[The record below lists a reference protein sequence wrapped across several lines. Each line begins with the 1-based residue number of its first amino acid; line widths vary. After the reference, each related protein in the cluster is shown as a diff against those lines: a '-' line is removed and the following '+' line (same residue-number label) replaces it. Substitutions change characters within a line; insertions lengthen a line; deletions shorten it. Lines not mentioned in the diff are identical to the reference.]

1 LSDEGR
7 AMKGP
12 GSHLVAFGLLVLAFL
27 ACGQPVRSQGKV
39 VYVSVMD
46 TEYISQPALQQF
58 ARDLE
63 RATDDRAYA
72 LILMI
77 DTPGGLF
84 DSMNGI
90 IEEIFSSSIPIV
102 TFVAPKGADAASA
115 GTFITMAGHVAAMSP
130 GTSIGAAEPIQI
142 GTGDGSPGTNKTKA
156 YIETKVRAYAQWTG
170 RPEDVSVAF
179 VRENLVLTPGE
190 ALEAGVVDLVCEDI
204 DDLVAS
210 VVDMPIHGSLPDGTE
225 TITLSGARVEYLGK
239 TLQDRFTNFMSNPAL
254 AYMLFIVGIYGIVFG
269 FSNPGIEVPE
279 VVGGICLILALYGMG
294 IVGANIM
301 GIILI
306 CMGVIFLVAEA
317 TTPEF
322 GLFITAGIVCLVLGA
337 FFLPPVGLPG
347 VPRFYMPRRWFTSFW
362 TTTVILVVGLGAF
375 FAFALRSSLRTRRR
389 TPTTGGEGIIGKAG
403 QAMTDLDPSGQIM
416 LGGEIWRAVST
427 SGHIRKGAKVR
438 VTGRRGLSLQV
449 EAAAD
454 QDSEQ

>member
-1 LSDEGR
+1 MKASR
-7 AMKGP
+7 ALCGA
-12 GSHLVAFGLLVLAFL
+12 LTLLILAFL
-27 ACGQPVRSQGKV
+27 IWSQPAWSQEKL

-58 ARDLE
+58 TRDLD
-63 RATDDRAYA
+63 RAMDDGAYA

-90 IEEIFSSSIPIV
+90 IEVIFSSRVPVV
-102 TFVAPKGADAASA
+102 TYVAPKGADAASA
-115 GTFITMAGHVAAMSP
+115 GTFITMAGHIAAMSP

-142 GTGDGSPGTNKTKA
+142 GSSGEGTPATNKTKA
-156 YIETKVRAYAQWTG
+156 YIETKVRAYAEWTG
-170 RPEDVSVAF
+170 RPENISVAF
-179 VRENLVLTPGE
+179 VRENLVFTPGE
-190 ALEAGVVDLVCEDI
+190 ALEAGVIDLIAEDI
-204 DDLVAS
+204 DDLIGS
-210 VVDMPIHGSLPDGTE
+210 IVDMPIHGSLPDGTD
-225 TITLSGARVEYLGK
+225 TITLVGARVEYLGK
-239 TLQDRFTNFMSNPAL
+239 TYQDKFTNFMSNPAL

-301 GIILI
+301 GILLI

-337 FFLPPVGLPG
+337 LFLPPVGLPG
-347 VPRFYMPRRWFTSFW
+347 VPKFYMPRRWFTSFW
-362 TTTVILVVGLGAF
+362 ITTVVLVVGLGAF
-375 FAFALRSSLRTRRR
+375 FAFALRSSLKTRRK

-403 QAMTDLDPSGQIM
+403 QAVTELDPSGQII
-416 LGGEIWRAVST
+416 LEGEIWRAIST
-427 SGHIRKGAKVR
+427 SGHIQKGAKVTI
-438 VTGRRGLSLQV
+438 TGRKGLSLQV
-449 EAAAD
+449 EASDD
-454 QDSEQ
+454 QPPQQ